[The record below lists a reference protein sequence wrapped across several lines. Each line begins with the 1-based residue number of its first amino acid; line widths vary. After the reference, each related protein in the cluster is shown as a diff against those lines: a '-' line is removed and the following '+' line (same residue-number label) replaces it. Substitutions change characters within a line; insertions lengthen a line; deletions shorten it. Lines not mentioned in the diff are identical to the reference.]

1 MKNMRFLLN
10 FILSLQKSVVTLHRF
25 NGEHGRL
32 AQLVQSICLTS
43 RGSGVRIPQ
52 RPLKPPLRRLFYIST
67 ILVRFPILSIFYYRV
82 EILASPNDKILNE
95 RQQRL
100 AEIGDRVFDPR
111 RHIWI
116 KLTVKNT
123 VGV

>member
-1 MKNMRFLLN
+1 MNLGRKVTENQGKMKNMRFLLK

-52 RPLKPPLRRLFYIST
+52 RPLKPPFSEA
-67 ILVRFPILSIFYYRV
+67 FS
-82 EILASPNDKILNE
+82 SP
-95 RQQRL
+95 
-100 AEIGDRVFDPR
+100 AEIQIPDYGEE
-111 RHIWI
+111 
-116 KLTVKNT
+116 
-123 VGV
+123 